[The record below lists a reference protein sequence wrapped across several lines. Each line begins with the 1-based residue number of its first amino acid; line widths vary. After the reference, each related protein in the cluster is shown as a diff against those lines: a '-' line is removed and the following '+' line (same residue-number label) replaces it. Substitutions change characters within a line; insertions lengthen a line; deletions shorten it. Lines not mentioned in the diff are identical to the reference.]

1 MSTNLLNFVQRKQNP
16 MKKSLQDIK
25 DLSKA
30 GKSFQLMLNV
40 EDYTFLELL
49 DMAKI
54 SGLIGWKF
62 TFRNAAKLSVDEL
75 QELLTHADDAALTF
89 DFC

>member
-1 MSTNLLNFVQRKQNP
+1 

-25 DLSKA
+25 DLSKV
-30 GKSFQLMLNV
+30 GKSFHLILNV
-40 EDYTFLELL
+40 EDCTFPELL

-62 TFRNAAKLSVDEL
+62 TFRNAAKLSIVEL

>member
-1 MSTNLLNFVQRKQNP
+1 

-30 GKSFQLMLNV
+30 GKSFHLILNV

-62 TFRNAAKLSVDEL
+62 TFKNAAILSVTEL
-75 QELLTHADDAALTF
+75 QELLTHANDNALTF

>member
-1 MSTNLLNFVQRKQNP
+1 

-30 GKSFQLMLNV
+30 GKSFHLILNV
-40 EDYTFLELL
+40 EDYTYPELL

-62 TFRNAAKLSVDEL
+62 TFRNAAKLTVVEL
-75 QELLTHADDAALTF
+75 QELLTHANDAALTF

>member
-1 MSTNLLNFVQRKQNP
+1 

-30 GKSFQLMLNV
+30 GKSFHLMINV
-40 EDYTFLELL
+40 EEYTFSELL

-62 TFRNAAKLSVDEL
+62 TFRNAAKLSIVEL
-75 QELLTHADDAALTF
+75 QELLTHADDAALIF

>member
-1 MSTNLLNFVQRKQNP
+1 

-62 TFRNAAKLSVDEL
+62 TFRNAVKLSVVEL

>member
-1 MSTNLLNFVQRKQNP
+1 

-25 DLSKA
+25 DLSKV
-30 GKSFQLMLNV
+30 GKSFHLILNV
-40 EDYTFLELL
+40 EDYTFPELL

-62 TFRNAAKLSVDEL
+62 TIRNAAKLSVVEL

>member
-1 MSTNLLNFVQRKQNP
+1 

-30 GKSFQLMLNV
+30 GKCFHLIVNV
-40 EDYTFLELL
+40 EEYTFLELL

-62 TFRNAAKLSVDEL
+62 TFKNAAILSVAEL
-75 QELLTHADDAALTF
+75 QELLTHADDKALTF

>member
-1 MSTNLLNFVQRKQNP
+1 MNEISNP

-25 DLSKA
+25 ELFPI
-30 GKSFQLMLNV
+30 GKNFSLIVNV

-62 TFRNAAKLSVDEL
+62 TFKNAAKLSVAEL
-75 QELLTHADDAALTF
+75 QELLTHADENALTF

>member
-1 MSTNLLNFVQRKQNP
+1 

-30 GKSFQLMLNV
+30 GKSFHLMLNV

-62 TFRNAAKLSVDEL
+62 TFRNAAKLSVEEL

>member
-1 MSTNLLNFVQRKQNP
+1 

-30 GKSFQLMLNV
+30 GKSFHLILNL
-40 EDYTFLELL
+40 EDYTFPELL

-54 SGLIGWKF
+54 SGLFGWKF
-62 TFRNAAKLSVDEL
+62 TFRNAAKLSVVQL
-75 QELLTHADDAALTF
+75 
-89 DFC
+89 

>member
-1 MSTNLLNFVQRKQNP
+1 

-30 GKSFQLMLNV
+30 GKSFHLMLNV

-62 TFRNAAKLSVDEL
+62 TFRNAVKLSVEEL

>member
-1 MSTNLLNFVQRKQNP
+1 

-30 GKSFQLMLNV
+30 GKSFHLMLNV
-40 EDYTFLELL
+40 EDYNFLELL

-54 SGLIGWKF
+54 SGLFGWKF
-62 TFRNAAKLSVDEL
+62 TFRNAAKLSILQL

>member
-1 MSTNLLNFVQRKQNP
+1 

-30 GKSFQLMLNV
+30 GKSFHLMLNV
-40 EDYTFLELL
+40 EDYTFQELL

-62 TFRNAAKLSVDEL
+62 TFRNAVKLSVEEL

-89 DFC
+89 DFS

>member
-1 MSTNLLNFVQRKQNP
+1 
-16 MKKSLQDIK
+16 MKKSLQEIK

-30 GKSFQLMLNV
+30 GKSFHLMLNV
-40 EDYTFLELL
+40 EDYTFPELL
-49 DMAKI
+49 DLAKI
-54 SGLIGWKF
+54 SGMIGWKY
-62 TFRNAAKLSVDEL
+62 TFKNAAQLSVLEL

>member
-1 MSTNLLNFVQRKQNP
+1 

-25 DLSKA
+25 DLSLA
-30 GKSFQLMLNV
+30 GKSFHLMLNV
-40 EDYTFLELL
+40 EDFTFPELL
-49 DMAKI
+49 DLAKI

-62 TFRNAAKLSVDEL
+62 TFRNAVKLSVVEL
-75 QELLTHADDAALTF
+75 QELLTHADNAALTF